1 MHLRRIALRLLLY
14 YFWVWGLYNTE
25 KNRSWCGLNVF
36 NTSGVS
42 NKSDLEILWWVMEDR
57 FKIESLLS
65 KNS

>member
-1 MHLRRIALRLLLY
+1 MNLRRIALRLLLY

-42 NKSDLEILWWVMEDR
+42 NK
-57 FKIESLLS
+57 KLS
-65 KNS
+65 GDTLVGYGRQI